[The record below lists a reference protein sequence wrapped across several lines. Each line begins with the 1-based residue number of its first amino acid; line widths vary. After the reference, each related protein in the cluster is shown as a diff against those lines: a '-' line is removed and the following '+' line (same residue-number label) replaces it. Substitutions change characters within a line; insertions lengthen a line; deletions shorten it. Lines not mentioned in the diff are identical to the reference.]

1 LGWVSFLNP
10 TYGSKKKSTRLAAG
24 KREKEKKGKKGKKG
38 KRVTES
44 SRIRRLPEN
53 RYWGS
58 GWRGGSWCSES
69 RNGS

>member
-1 LGWVSFLNP
+1 LGWVEERNP

-44 SRIRRLPEN
+44 SQHRTPPEN
-53 RYWGS
+53 RRS
-58 GWRGGSWCSES
+58 SCRSRGG
-69 RNGS
+69 